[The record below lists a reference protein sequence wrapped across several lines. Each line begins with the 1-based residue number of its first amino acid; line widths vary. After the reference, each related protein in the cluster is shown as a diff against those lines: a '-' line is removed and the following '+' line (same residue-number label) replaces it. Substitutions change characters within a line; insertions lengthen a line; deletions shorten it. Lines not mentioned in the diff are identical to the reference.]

1 MIKQFHKYFGD
12 LITVEE
18 YDKCVNIMVDYSDEQ
33 FELRMEE
40 AKELYDI
47 LGRIISKG
55 GQNV

>member
-1 MIKQFHKYFGD
+1 MIRQFSKYHGD

-18 YDKCVNIMVDYSDEQ
+18 YDLCINIISEFSEEQ
-33 FELRMEE
+33 FEMKLDE